1 MNNQEPKN
9 NSCLISYGIICFKK
23 FEDDT
28 YKIVLVRRKSTI
40 GYVEFLRGKYDINDE
55 DYLIKLFDIM
65 TINEKKDILKYKEFN
80 KLRELLGMT
89 KKNNIYK
96 AEYDRAE
103 RKFNILKTGLFK
115 YENKNEKN
123 EKNENNT
130 KKKLELKYNLET
142 LVEKSNTKWN
152 ETEWGVPKGRKQQKE
167 MDLNCG
173 IREFVEE
180 TNIKLKDIKI
190 IFNLKPLV
198 EEYVSIN
205 GIKYKHIYYFANHIN
220 KKYDLKINPFNLDQV
235 NEINAVSWL
244 DKKESQNLIRE
255 YYIEKKDIINK
266 AFCILDK
273 IQDYVYLNK

>member
-96 AEYDRAE
+96 AEYD
-103 RKFNILKTGLFK
+103 
-115 YENKNEKN
+115 
-123 EKNENNT
+123 
-130 KKKLELKYNLET
+130 
-142 LVEKSNTKWN
+142 
-152 ETEWGVPKGRKQQKE
+152 
-167 MDLNCG
+167 
-173 IREFVEE
+173 
-180 TNIKLKDIKI
+180 
-190 IFNLKPLV
+190 
-198 EEYVSIN
+198 
-205 GIKYKHIYYFANHIN
+205 
-220 KKYDLKINPFNLDQV
+220 
-235 NEINAVSWL
+235 
-244 DKKESQNLIRE
+244 
-255 YYIEKKDIINK
+255 
-266 AFCILDK
+266 
-273 IQDYVYLNK
+273 